1 MFMSLSLDRPES
13 RAWITQHA
21 IGATMPNLNTGIL
34 SAIPLV
40 VPPDGLLRAFAR
52 LAEPIEQ
59 SISARN
65 AEAHGL
71 EMLRDA
77 LLPKLISG
85 ELRIPQAEHMV
96 EAHI

>member
-1 MFMSLSLDRPES
+1 
-13 RAWITQHA
+13 
-21 IGATMPNLNTGIL
+21 MPNLNTGIL

-40 VPPDGLLRAFAR
+40 VPPDDLLWAFAR

-65 AEAHGL
+65 AECHSLAS
-71 EMLRDA
+71 LRDA

-85 ELRIPQAEHMV
+85 EISARASV
-96 EAHI
+96 EKD